1 MTDFQKYELLKQY
14 LRTLDLTNEQYTEII
29 KTAAEFLK
37 I

>member
-14 LRTLDLTNEQYTEII
+14 LLTLDLTNEQYTEII
-29 KTAAEFLK
+29 KAAAEFLK